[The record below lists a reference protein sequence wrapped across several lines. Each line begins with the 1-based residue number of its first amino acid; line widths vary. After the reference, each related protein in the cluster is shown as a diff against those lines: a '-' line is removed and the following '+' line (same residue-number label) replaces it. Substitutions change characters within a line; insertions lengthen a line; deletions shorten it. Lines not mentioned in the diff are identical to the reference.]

1 MMQLNWFVIKTPI
14 KLQTDTYFFQSVNRG
29 TDISLIQSVYRQG
42 VAEYND
48 FLGPVGTHN
57 FKFVSATPKKI
68 QNYLTL
74 INPFDGYIWA
84 FLFASVLAVTITL
97 IIIDTVYR
105 SWTTASKKD
114 IIYQSKYKMYTLH
127 SAYMG
132 LEYVVYW

>member
-1 MMQLNWFVIKTPI
+1 MMQSQWFVIKTI
-14 KLQTDTYFFQSVNRG
+14 VKLHTDTYYFQSDNRG
-29 TDISLIQSVYRQG
+29 TDISLTQSIYRQG

-48 FLGPVGTHN
+48 FLGPVGTYN
-57 FKFVSATPKKI
+57 FRFLSATPKKI

-84 FLFASVLAVTITL
+84 FLLASVLAVTITL
-97 IIIDTVYR
+97 IIIDTVYT

-114 IIYQSKYKMYTLH
+114 IIYQSTYKMYTLH

-132 LEYVVYW
+132 LGYVVYW